1 MNERA
6 VVIVSFGSTVTSMR
20 EKTLDAFEAKV
31 REAYP
36 EYDVFQAFTSR
47 IVTQRVR
54 ENEGIRPLT
63 EKGAMYHLA
72 AQGYKEVILQPL
84 HIIPGAE
91 YDKVVQLVEKWK
103 NERIFRRIAL
113 GRPLLRFIGQE
124 GERPDDFALFLDTI
138 RADAPDVPGEGL
150 LLVGHGTIHQ
160 SQAMYSALH
169 LKAREL
175 GLDNVWVG
183 TLEGFPEWSSWLQE
197 MQYVGIRKIHLKPFF
212 FMAGD
217 HVINDIFGAEE
228 DSVANVLRSKGFEV
242 AEDHRG
248 LGEQAEV
255 QALYL
260 EHLKDAVADRYTRRP
275 AHRPVI
281 PKVI

>member
-1 MNERA
+1 MKERA
-6 VVIVSFGSTVTSMR
+6 IVIVSFGSTVTSMR
-20 EKTLDAFEAKV
+20 KKTLDAFEAMV
-31 REAYP
+31 RAEYP
-36 EYDVFQAFTSR
+36 DYDVYQAFTSR
-47 IVTQRVR
+47 IVIQRVR
-54 ENEGIRPLT
+54 ETEGIYPLT
-63 EKGAMYHLA
+63 EKGIMYHLA

-91 YDKVVQLVEKWK
+91 YDKAMQLVEKWK
-103 NERIFRRIAL
+103 NERIFRRLAL

-124 GERPDDFALFLDTI
+124 GERPDDFGLFLN
-138 RADAPDVPGEGL
+138 ALHEDVPQMPGEGL
-150 LLVGHGTIHQ
+150 LLVGHGTMHQ

-175 GLDNVWVG
+175 GRNNVWIS
-183 TLEGFPEWSSWLQE
+183 TLEGFPEWRYWLQE
-197 MQYVGIRKIHLKPFF
+197 MQYVGIRKIHLKPLF

-217 HVINDIFGAEE
+217 HVLNDIFGDEE
-228 DSVANVLRSKGFEV
+228 DSVVNVLRSKGFEV
-242 AEDHRG
+242 VEDRRG
-248 LGEQAEV
+248 LGEQAEMLN
-255 QALYL
+255 LYL